1 MGNHYSKYLGFFALG
16 LGGVIGHCG
25 LPSDH
30 LAMVQFFVRTPIS
43 WTDYTVS
50 PSLALLWSCAWR

>member
-30 LAMVQFFVRTPIS
+30 LAMVQFFVRTPVSI
-43 WTDYTVS
+43 WGVTKRTVS
-50 PSLALLWSCAWR
+50 VYSHP